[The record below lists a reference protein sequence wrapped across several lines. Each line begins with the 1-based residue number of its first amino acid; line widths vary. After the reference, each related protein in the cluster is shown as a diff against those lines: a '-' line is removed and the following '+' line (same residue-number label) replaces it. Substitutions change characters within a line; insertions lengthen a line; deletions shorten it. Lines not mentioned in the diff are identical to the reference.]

1 MSTDPQDS
9 PRLLGEISQGPSAFE
24 QFLDRNQKNLIILSI
39 AIALGV
45 AVFLVYQGIATSKE
59 RSAGADLVKAED
71 LAALQNLIKEYPATA
86 AAGTANLALAERQWT
101 EGQQATAVE
110 TLKAFIA
117 NNAKHPA
124 VPSAKVSLA
133 AKLKEQG
140 KTDEAKAIFLDLS
153 EAPESRFLAPYALIS
168 LGDLAR
174 AAGNLEDAEK
184 SYQKAKTVLP
194 GNSFSNT
201 IDQRLA
207 NLKAKAPVE
216 IDPPPAPPA
225 NAGTP
230 GAPNLPTPGS
240 PAIPGLPPAGK
251 DTSDTDVPPVNFVPG
266 GAPTPPAPAEKP
278 VDPPAAG
285 TPAET
290 PAPPAAP
297 AAPEKPAQDPAAP
310 ARSENPAPPAG
321 EKPAP

>member
-1 MSTDPQDS
+1 MSTDPQDT

-45 AVFLVYQGIATSKE
+45 AVFLVYQGIANSKE

-71 LAALQNLIKEYPATA
+71 LATLQSLIKEYPGTA
-86 AAGTANLALAERQWT
+86 AAGTAEIALAERQWT
-101 EGQQATAVE
+101 DGQEPAAVE

-117 NNAKHPA
+117 ANPKHAA
-124 VPSAKVSLA
+124 VASAKGSLA
-133 AKLKEQG
+133 AKLKHQG
-140 KTDEAKAIFLDLS
+140 KTAEATALFQELADD
-153 EAPESRFLAPYALIS
+153 PETRFLAPYALVS
-168 LGDLAR
+168 LGDIAR
-174 AAGNLEDAEK
+174 AAGKIDDAEK
-184 SYQKAKTVLP
+184 SYQKAKTILP

-225 NAGTP
+225 SAGTP
-230 GAPNLPTPGS
+230 GAPNLPAPGT
-240 PAIPGLPPAGK
+240 PAIPGLPPVDK
-251 DTSDTDVPPVNFVPG
+251 DTSDSDVPAVNLVPG
-266 GAPTPPAPAEKP
+266 ATPA
-278 VDPPAAG
+278 PPAAEK
-285 TPAET
+285 PAET

-297 AAPEKPAQDPAAP
+297 AEAPAEKPAQDPTAP
-310 ARSENPAPPAG
+310 ARSETPAPPAG
-321 EKPAP
+321 TPPAP